1 MQKELISNRL
11 HVLFGWHRV
20 VLQDKIPDPLVV
32 VTPGPDAIRPIKI
45 NFFLILF
52 TSGCIFYILL
62 SIVSSGCGFDI
73 SLLGL
78 KTEI

>member
-45 NFFLILF
+45 NIFLIYRF
-52 TSGCIFYILL
+52 PI
-62 SIVSSGCGFDI
+62 
-73 SLLGL
+73 
-78 KTEI
+78 